1 MTAAGYMGS
10 MGPMSDRHLDVVV
23 VGAIGVD
30 TNVYVPEGPLGGTDA
45 VFVSV
50 VDVVGQA
57 GGFSARGFAAL
68 GRRTSFAG
76 HVGADP
82 WGTMVRDALAADGI
96 DCFSLSGD
104 DPAGTAR
111 SVNLV
116 RTDGRRQAFYDG
128 RGAGSFVPDLN
139 AAAAVIGRARLAM
152 VHLPNWTRRLI
163 PVARSQGTTV
173 AVDLQ
178 DVRDIDDPYRADFI
192 AGANVLFASAAN
204 HGDSLPLAATLLER
218 SPAQVVVVGA
228 GREGAALAIRD
239 DGPVRLVPPAALDLP
254 VIDTNGA
261 GDALAVGFCDAYV
274 LDGLDADIALR
285 RGQLAARWACAQR
298 GRSDT
303 LITRL
308 DLDRLERA

>member
-1 MTAAGYMGS
+1 MAAK
-10 MGPMSDRHLDVVV
+10 DLDVVV
-23 VGAIGVD
+23 VGAIGID
-30 TNVYVPEGPLGGTDA
+30 TNVYLPDGRLGDTDA

-57 GGFSARGFAAL
+57 GGFTARGFAAL
-68 GRRTSFAG
+68 GRRTAFAG

-82 WGTMVRDALAADGI
+82 WGEMVREALAADGI
-96 DCFSLSGD
+96 DSSALVVD

-116 RTDGRRQAFYDG
+116 SPDGGRQALYDG
-128 RGAGSFVPDLN
+128 RGAGSFVPDLD
-139 AAAAVIGRARLAM
+139 AAAAVMGRARLAL
-152 VHLPNWTRRLI
+152 VHLPNWTRPLL
-163 PVARSQGTTV
+163 PVAGAHGTTV

-192 AGANVLFASAAN
+192 AGADLLFASAAD
-204 HGDSLPLAATLLER
+204 HGDPMALAEALLAR
-218 SPAQVVVVGA
+218 SPARAIVVGA
-228 GREGAALAIRD
+228 GDAGAALAVRD
-239 DGPVRLVPPAALDLP
+239 AGPARLVPPPALDVP

-274 LDGLDADIALR
+274 LDGVNAEIALR

-303 LITRL
+303 LITRV
-308 DLDRLERA
+308 DLDRFEQL

>member
-1 MTAAGYMGS
+1 MTPAAQMGS
-10 MGPMSDRHLDVVV
+10 MGSMADRDLDVVV

-30 TNVYVPEGPLGGTDA
+30 TNVYVPDGPLDDTDA

-50 VDVVGQA
+50 LDVVGQA
-57 GGFSARGFAAL
+57 GGFTARGFAAL
-68 GRRTSFAG
+68 GRRTAFAG

-82 WGTMVRDALAADGI
+82 WGVMVHDALAADGI
-96 DCFSLSGD
+96 DSSSLSRD

-116 RTDGRRQAFYDG
+116 GTDGRRQAFYDG
-128 RGAGSFVPDLN
+128 RGAGDFAPDLE
-139 AAAAVIGRARLAM
+139 AAASVIGRARLAM

-178 DVRDIDDPYRADFI
+178 DVHDIDDPYRADFI
-192 AGANVLFASAAN
+192 AGAELLFASAAD
-204 HGDSLPLAATLLER
+204 HGDPLALATALLER
-218 SPAQVVVVGA
+218 SPARVVVVGA
-228 GREGAALAIRD
+228 GGEGAVLATR
-239 DGPVRLVPPAALDLP
+239 DGPVRLVPPAPLDLP
-254 VIDTNGA
+254 VVDTNGA
-261 GDALAVGFCDAYV
+261 GDALAVGFCDAFV
-274 LDGLDADIALR
+274 LDGLDAERALR

-303 LITRL
+303 LITRP

>member
-1 MTAAGYMGS
+1 MTAR
-10 MGPMSDRHLDVVV
+10 DLDVVV
-23 VGAIGVD
+23 IGAIGVD
-30 TNVYVPEGPLGGTDA
+30 TNVYLPDGPLGGTDG

-68 GRRTSFAG
+68 GRRTAFAG

-82 WGTMVRDALAADGI
+82 WGVMVREALAVDGVDI
-96 DCFSLSGD
+96 SALDGD

-116 RTDGRRQAFYDG
+116 GTDGGRQAFYDG
-128 RGAGSFVPDLN
+128 RGAGGFVPDLDR
-139 AAAAVIGRARLAM
+139 AASVIGRARLAM
-152 VHLPNWTRRLI
+152 VHLPNWTRRLLPI
-163 PVARSQGTTV
+163 ARSLGITV

-178 DVRDIDDPYRADFI
+178 DVRDLDDPYRADFI
-192 AGANVLFASAAN
+192 AGADLLFASAAD
-204 HGDSLPLAATLLER
+204 HGDPLALAAGLLER
-218 SPAQVVVVGA
+218 SLAQVVVVGA
-228 GREGAALAIRD
+228 GGEGAALAVRD
-239 DGPVRLVPPAALDLP
+239 GGPVRLVSPAALDLP
-254 VIDTNGA
+254 VVDTNGA

-274 LDGLDADIALR
+274 LDRLDAERALR

-303 LITRL
+303 LITRP
-308 DLDRLERA
+308 DLERLEQA